1 MRNFEKDREGTSLP
15 VRMIKKEE
23 LLECEKIQSVAFV
36 YALDTAELEKKIAE
50 GPDPANPYIGY
61 VNDENVITACMELP
75 AYQARYEGD
84 WVRMV
89 GIGGVASLPEYR
101 FGGAIRQILQTAL
114 LKMYDSDAVFSA
126 LYPFSHPYYRK
137 FGYEVCQTTT
147 QYELPVQALAKFR
160 YTGKARMLRPGD
172 PIDGL
177 KTVFDAH
184 FLRYNMAIRREE
196 RHWKRVLGEDT
207 YKERVYTY
215 LLEGEDGPSA
225 YVVLAAEDAGPFEK
239 AGNVREIGFVRPE
252 GLRDVLGFL
261 YRFAAQYGKL
271 RIPLPDDIP
280 LTSLVDE
287 SYDLKVVY
295 SNHQMTR
302 VVNVEKALRLKRHF
316 EGAAYTLCVRDD
328 GIAQNDGVFC
338 VRCTNGEVA
347 VEKKAGV
354 ANVDLCV
361 DVRTLAQL
369 LLGFLSVDE
378 AMYKADVQV
387 NSNIETLRGVFTKR
401 GVFLTDHF

>member
-1 MRNFEKDREGTSLP
+1 
-15 VRMIKKEE
+15 
-23 LLECEKIQSVAFV
+23 
-36 YALDTAELEKKIAE
+36 
-50 GPDPANPYIGY
+50 
-61 VNDENVITACMELP
+61 
-75 AYQARYEGD
+75 
-84 WVRMV
+84 
-89 GIGGVASLPEYR
+89 
-101 FGGAIRQILQTAL
+101 
-114 LKMYDSDAVFSA
+114 
-126 LYPFSHPYYRK
+126 
-137 FGYEVCQTTT
+137 
-147 QYELPVQALAKFR
+147 
-160 YTGKARMLRPGD
+160 MLRPGD

-302 VVNVEKALRLKRHF
+302 V
-316 EGAAYTLCVRDD
+316 RDD